1 MTGDNRRRIDNW
13 LTFTRAFIASEIMSN
28 TTTLAITSPLS
39 DRLLAMNESA
49 TIAMAKKGREL
60 SAKGVDVINLSF
72 GEPDFQTPQYIKDA
86 AKKAL
91 DDGYTFYTPVP
102 GILELRQAIC
112 DKLKRDNQLDFYP
125 NQIVVSTGAKQALAN
140 VILSL
145 VNPGDEVIVFA
156 PYWVSYEEMVKLAEG
171 VPVPLVGTR
180 ENDYKATAA
189 QLEAAITP
197 RTKLIMYS
205 SPCNPTGAVFSRDEL
220 GAIAEVLARHPRVYA
235 LADEIYEYINFVGEH
250 VSLAQF
256 PAVAERVI
264 TVNGFSKG
272 YAMTGWRLGYLAARQ
287 DIATACDKMQ
297 GQITSGTCSI
307 TQHAG
312 VAALAG
318 GRASADEMAAAYH
331 RRRDLVLELVKDI
344 PGLDTPTPSGAF
356 YIFPEVSAFFGR
368 TAPDGS
374 TIRNSSDLAL
384 FILNDAHVSSVSG
397 EAFGA
402 PECLRFSTAAADDK
416 LVEAFR
422 RIKASLTKLC

>member
-1 MTGDNRRRIDNW
+1 MSDTAT
-13 LTFTRAFIASEIMSN
+13 LTAA
-28 TTTLAITSPLS
+28 SPLS
-39 DRLLAMNESA
+39 DRLLVMQESA

-60 SAKGVDVINLSF
+60 AAQGVDVINLSF

-91 DDGYTFYTPVP
+91 DDGFTFYTPVP
-102 GILELRQAIC
+102 GIPELRQAIC
-112 DKLKRDNQLDFYP
+112 EKLKRDNGLDFQP
-125 NQIVVSTGAKQALAN
+125 SQIVVSTGAKQALAN
-140 VILSL
+140 AVLSL

-156 PYWVSYEEMVKLAEG
+156 PYWVSYLEMVKLAEG
-171 VPVPLVGTR
+171 VPVPLAGAL

-197 RTKLIMYS
+197 RTKLLMYS
-205 SPCNPTGAVFSRDEL
+205 SPCNPTGAVFSRAEL
-220 GAIAEVLARHPRVYA
+220 AAIAEVLARHPQVYV

-256 PAVAERVI
+256 EAVADRVI

-307 TQHAG
+307 AQRAG

-318 GRASADEMAAAYH
+318 GRASSDAMAAAYR
-331 RRRDLVLELVKDI
+331 RRRDLVLALVQDI
-344 PGLDTPTPSGAF
+344 PGLNTPTPSGAF
-356 YIFPEVSAFFGR
+356 YIFPEVSVFFGR

-374 TIRNSSDLAL
+374 TIRNSTDLAL
-384 FILNDAHVSSVSG
+384 FILNDAHVSAVSG

-402 PECLRFSTAAADDK
+402 PECLRFSTAAADEKLTEAFQRIKQSLAK
-416 LVEAFR
+416 LV
-422 RIKASLTKLC
+422 

>member
-1 MTGDNRRRIDNW
+1 MSEN
-13 LTFTRAFIASEIMSN
+13 AS
-28 TTTLAITSPLS
+28 LAITSPLAV
-39 DRLLAMNESA
+39 RAQNMQESA
-49 TIAMAKKGREL
+49 TIAMAKKSREL
-60 SAKGVDVINLSF
+60 IAKGFDVINLSF

-86 AKKAL
+86 AKQAL
-91 DDGYTFYTPVP
+91 DDGFTFYTPVA
-102 GILELRQAIC
+102 GIPELRQAIC
-112 DKLKRDNQLDFYP
+112 DKLKRDNLLDFQP

-140 VILSL
+140 AVMSL
-145 VNPGDEVIVFA
+145 VNPGDEVIVFS

-205 SPCNPTGAVFSRDEL
+205 SPCNPTGAVFSRAEL
-220 GAIAEVLARHPRVYA
+220 GAMADVLARHPQVYA

-307 TQHAG
+307 TQRAG

-318 GRASADEMAAAYH
+318 GRASADEMAAAYR
-331 RRRDLVLELVKDI
+331 RRRDLVLGLVKDI

-356 YIFPEVSAFFGR
+356 YIFPEVSAYFGR
-368 TAPDGS
+368 TAPDGR

-384 FILNDAHVSSVSG
+384 YLLNDAHVSSVSG

-402 PECLRFSTAAADDK
+402 PECMRFSTAAADEK

-422 RIKASLTKLC
+422 RIKASLASLA

>member
-1 MTGDNRRRIDNW
+1 
-13 LTFTRAFIASEIMSN
+13 MSD
-28 TTTLAITSPLS
+28 TVTPVLVSPLS

-60 SAKGVDVINLSF
+60 AAKGVDVINLSF

-102 GILELRQAIC
+102 GIPELRQAIC
-112 DKLKRDNQLDFYP
+112 DKLKRDNQLDFLP

-140 VILSL
+140 AILSL
-145 VNPGDEVIVFA
+145 VNPGDEVIVFS

-205 SPCNPTGAVFSRDEL
+205 SPCNPTGAGFSRDEL
-220 GAIAEVLARHPRVYA
+220 GAIAEVLARHPQVYA

-307 TQHAG
+307 TQRAG

-318 GRASADEMAAAYH
+318 GRASSDKMAAAYR

-356 YIFPEVSAFFGR
+356 YIFPEVSAYFGR

-402 PECLRFSTAAADDK
+402 PECLRFSTAAADEK

-422 RIKASLTKLC
+422 RIKASLARLK

>member
-1 MTGDNRRRIDNW
+1 MFDTAAPAR
-13 LTFTRAFIASEIMSN
+13 
-28 TTTLAITSPLS
+28 TSPLS
-39 DRLLAMNESA
+39 DRLLAMSESA

-60 SAKGVDVINLSF
+60 AAQGVDVINLSF

-102 GILELRQAIC
+102 GIPELRQAIC
-112 DKLKRDNQLDFYP
+112 DKFRRDNQLDFQP
-125 NQIVVSTGAKQALAN
+125 SQIVVSTGAKQALAN
-140 VILSL
+140 AVLSL
-145 VNPGDEVIVFA
+145 VNQGDEVIVFS
-156 PYWVSYEEMVKLAEG
+156 PYWVSYEEMVKLAGG
-171 VPVPLVGTR
+171 VAVSLVGTR

-205 SPCNPTGAVFSRDEL
+205 SPCNPTGAVFSREEL
-220 GAIAEVLARHPRVYA
+220 GAIADVLARHPQVYA

-256 PAVAERVI
+256 PAVADRVI

-287 DIATACDKMQ
+287 DIATACEKMQ

-307 TQHAG
+307 TQRAG

-318 GRASADEMAAAYH
+318 GRASSDEMAAAYR
-331 RRRDLVLELVKDI
+331 RRRDLVLKLVRDI

-368 TAPDGS
+368 IAPDGRIIHHA
-374 TIRNSSDLAL
+374 TDLAL
-384 FILNDAHVSSVSG
+384 FILNDAHVSAVSG

-402 PECLRFSTAAADDK
+402 PECMRFSTAAADDQ
-416 LVEAFR
+416 LVEAFG
-422 RIKASLTKLC
+422 RIKASLAKLVPAR

>member
-1 MTGDNRRRIDNW
+1 MP
-13 LTFTRAFIASEIMSN
+13 FIMPDTAPSA
-28 TTTLAITSPLS
+28 LVSPLS
-39 DRLLAMNESA
+39 DRLLAMSESA

-60 SAKGVDVINLSF
+60 AAKGVDVINLSF

-91 DDGYTFYTPVP
+91 DDGHTFYTPVP
-102 GILELRQAIC
+102 GIPELRQAIC
-112 DKLKRDNQLDFYP
+112 DKFKRDNQLDFLP
-125 NQIVVSTGAKQALAN
+125 SQIVVSTGAKQALAN
-140 VILSL
+140 AVMSL
-145 VNPGDEVIVFA
+145 VNPGDEVIVFS
-156 PYWVSYEEMVKLAEG
+156 PFWVSYEEMVKLAGG
-171 VPVPLVGTR
+171 VPVPLVGSR

-189 QLEAAITP
+189 QLAAAITP

-205 SPCNPTGAVFSRDEL
+205 SPCNPTGAVFSRTEL
-220 GAIAEVLARHPRVYA
+220 GAIADVLAQHPQVYA

-256 PAVAERVI
+256 PAVADRVI

-307 TQHAG
+307 TQRAG

-318 GRASADEMAAAYH
+318 GRASSDEMAAAYR
-331 RRRDLVLELVKDI
+331 RRRDLVLGLVKDI

-374 TIRNSSDLAL
+374 ILRNSTDLAL
-384 FILNDAHVSSVSG
+384 FILNDAHVSAVSG

-402 PECLRFSTAAADDK
+402 PECLRFSTAAADEK

-422 RIKASLTKLC
+422 RIKASLAKLA

>member
-1 MTGDNRRRIDNW
+1 MSDTAA
-13 LTFTRAFIASEIMSN
+13 LT
-28 TTTLAITSPLS
+28 LVSPLS

-49 TIAMAKKGREL
+49 TIAMAKKAREL
-60 SAKGVDVINLSF
+60 MAQGVDVINLSF

-86 AKKAL
+86 AKQAL

-102 GILELRQAIC
+102 GIPELRQAIC
-112 DKLKRDNQLDFYP
+112 DKLKRDNRLDFQP

-145 VNPGDEVIVFA
+145 VNPGDEVIVFS

-205 SPCNPTGAVFSRDEL
+205 SPCNPTGAVFSRAEL
-220 GAIAEVLARHPRVYA
+220 GAMADVLARHPQVYA

-250 VSLAQF
+250 ASLAQF
-256 PAVAERVI
+256 AEIKDRVI

-307 TQHAG
+307 TQRAG

-318 GRASADEMAAAYH
+318 GRASADEMAAAYR
-331 RRRDLVLELVKDI
+331 RRRDLVLGLVKDL

-356 YIFPEVSAFFGR
+356 YIFPEVSAYFGR
-368 TAPDGS
+368 TAPDGR

-384 FILNDAHVSSVSG
+384 YLLNDAHVSSVSG

-402 PECLRFSTAAADDK
+402 PECMRFSTAAADDK

-422 RIKASLTKLC
+422 RIKVSLAKLA